1 MENAPEKPKK
11 GFLYLV
17 EKGGNALPHP
27 AILFGLLAVTVLVI
41 SAIASL
47 LGWSGIHPATGVEE
61 TANNMLSRAGIRDI
75 LQNMVTNYTSFA
87 PLGVVMVALL
97 GIGVAEQS
105 GLIKAAVNS
114 MLVKTPEK
122 MITFTVIFVGIISSI
137 GSDMGYVLVIPLAG
151 VIFHSLGRN
160 PLVGM
165 AAAFAGVSAGFSAN
179 IIVTPLDPMLAGITT
194 EAARIFDPY
203 YPEVSALANY
213 FFLIAATVVLSIVG
227 VFVTTRWVE
236 PRMGKYT
243 GDTPQEEITRP
254 TDIERKALGRAGYV
268 LLGWLVL
275 LLAGFFLPWGN
286 GFLLGFNAAT
296 GETFEGVDGV
306 LRSPVL
312 RGIITILFLMAA
324 TAGAVFG
331 YTTGKYKAPGDV
343 IGSMNESF
351 KTLAAYLVLVFFCA
365 QFVAW
370 FRDSN
375 LGILLA
381 IGGADALN
389 NVGLN
394 RAIPLI
400 LVFTIFTAVLNIF
413 IGSASAK
420 WALLAP
426 VYIPIFMS
434 MGFTPEF
441 AQAVYHAGDNATNII
456 TPLLP
461 YFALIIVYYQKYDK
475 NAGIGT
481 IMGNMIPYSI
491 TFFIAWVGLL
501 VGFYLLGL
509 PLGPGVSY
517 YFEMTAAT
525 GGM

>member
-1 MENAPEKPKK
+1 MSNTPEKPKK

-27 AILFGLLAVTVLVI
+27 AILFGLLALTVLVI
-41 SAIASL
+41 SAIASI

-61 TANNMLSRAGIRDI
+61 TANNLLSRAGIRDI
-75 LQNMVTNYTSFA
+75 LQTMVTNYTSFA

-105 GLIKAAVNS
+105 GLIRAAINS
-114 MLVKTPEK
+114 MLVKTPAK
-122 MITFTVIFVGIISSI
+122 LITFMVVFTGIVSSI

-179 IIVTPLDPMLAGITT
+179 LIVTPLDPMLAGIST

-203 YPEVSALANY
+203 YPEISAVANY
-213 FFLIAATVVLSIVG
+213 FFLIAATIVLSIVG
-227 VFVTTRWVE
+227 VFVTTKWVE
-236 PRMGKYT
+236 PRMGRYT
-243 GDTPQEEITRP
+243 GDTPQEEITKP
-254 TDIERKALGRAGYV
+254 TELERKALGRAGYV
-268 LLGWLVL
+268 FLAWFAIIV
-275 LLAGFFLPWGN
+275 AGFMFPWGD
-286 GFLLGFNAAT
+286 GFLRGFNPAT
-296 GETFEGVDGV
+296 GETFEGVEGV
-306 LRSPVL
+306 LRSPIL
-312 RGIITILFLMAA
+312 RGIITVLFLMAA

-331 YTTGKYKAPGDV
+331 YTTGKYKSPGDV

-381 IGGADALN
+381 IGGADALRN
-389 NVGLN
+389 IGLTQ
-394 RAIPLI
+394 AIPLI

-461 YFALIIVYYQKYDK
+461 YFALIIVYYQ
-475 NAGIGT
+475 
-481 IMGNMIPYSI
+481 
-491 TFFIAWVGLL
+491 
-501 VGFYLLGL
+501 
-509 PLGPGVSY
+509 
-517 YFEMTAAT
+517 
-525 GGM
+525 

>member
-1 MENAPEKPKK
+1 MEKVSAKPKK
-11 GFLYLV
+11 GFLYFV
-17 EKGGNALPHP
+17 EKSGNALPHP
-27 AILFGLLAVTVLVI
+27 AILFGLLALSVLVL

-47 LGWSGIHPATGVEE
+47 LGWSGIHPATGAEE
-61 TANNMLSRAGIRDI
+61 TANNLLSRAGIRDVI
-75 LQNMVTNYTSFA
+75 QNMVTNYTSFA

-114 MLVKTPEK
+114 MLVKTPK
-122 MITFTVIFVGIISSI
+122 RLITFMVVFVGIVSSI

-160 PLVGM
+160 PMVGM

-179 IIVTPLDPMLAGITT
+179 IIVTPLDPMLAGIST
-194 EAARIFDPY
+194 EAARIFDHSY
-203 YPEVSALANY
+203 HEISALANY
-213 FFLIAATVVLSIVG
+213 FFLITATVVLSIVG
-227 VFVTTRWVE
+227 VFVTTKWVE
-236 PRMGKYT
+236 PSMGKYT
-243 GDTPQEEITRP
+243 GDAPQEEILKP
-254 TDIERKALGRAGYV
+254 TDLERKALGRAGYV
-268 LLGWLVL
+268 F
-275 LLAGFFLPWGN
+275 LAWFALIIIGFLFPWGD
-286 GFLLGFNAAT
+286 GYLRGFNPETGAT
-296 GETFEGVDGV
+296 LEGTEGL
-306 LRSPVL
+306 LRSPIL
-312 RGIITILFLMAA
+312 RGVITILFLMAA

-331 YTTGKYKAPGDV
+331 YTTGKYKSPGDV

-381 IGGADALN
+381 IGGADALKN
-389 NVGLN
+389 IGLTQ
-394 RAIPLI
+394 AIPLI
-400 LVFTIFTAVLNIF
+400 LVFTVFTAILNIF

-434 MGFTPEF
+434 MDFTPEF

-475 NAGIGT
+475 KAGIGT

-501 VGFYLLGL
+501 IAFVLLGI
-509 PLGPGVSY
+509 PLGPGVSLHL
-517 YFEMTAAT
+517 
-525 GGM
+525 